1 MSATIR
7 RSLTHAVVLV
17 SALLAL
23 TVSVG
28 FSPVLTPRADA
39 VSSVQV
45 RGQVLRI
52 AASRQGAPYVY
63 GAAGPS
69 TFDCS
74 GFTQWVYARVGRQLP
89 HNAEAQSQSVRHVPA
104 SARQP
109 GDLVFFSSG
118 GHVYHVGIYA
128 GGDSIW
134 HSPHT
139 GSSVHR
145 ERLWTHAVSYGR
157 VL

>member
-23 TVSVG
+23 TVAMD
-28 FSPVLTPRADA
+28 FSPVFAPRAEA
-39 VSSVQV
+39 MSMKARQQV
-45 RGQVLRI
+45 VHI
-52 AASRQGAPYVY
+52 AASKRGTPYVY
-63 GAAGPS
+63 GASGPRA
-69 TFDCS
+69 FDCS
-74 GFTQWVYARVGRQLP
+74 GFTRWVFARVGRQLP
-89 HNAEAQSQSVRHVPA
+89 RTADAQSHAVRHVRA
-104 SARQP
+104 SDRRP
-109 GDLVFFSSG
+109 GDLVFFGS

-134 HSPHT
+134 HSPRPGH
-139 GSSVHR
+139 SVHR

-157 VL
+157 AR

>member
-1 MSATIR
+1 
-7 RSLTHAVVLV
+7 
-17 SALLAL
+17 
-23 TVSVG
+23 
-28 FSPVLTPRADA
+28 

-45 RGQVLRI
+45 RGEVLRI

-74 GFTQWVYARVGRQLP
+74 GFTQWVYTRVGRQLP

-104 SARQP
+104 SARRP